1 MRRVCVLLIA
11 LSLVSFSALPVAAQ
25 TDRRLLFEET
35 FGGNYS
41 GWKLAGT
48 AGSLNITQNA
58 VTIEV
63 NEEGRAA
70 WIVPALTVPE
80 DIEIEV
86 EARAI
91 EPDSSGD
98 WNLAVLLR
106 VSSRDLNGAFYHFG
120 VAGDGTWQ
128 FLVRPP
134 EPATY
139 ADNIESGRLT
149 GFDANRPIQLRV
161 LASGNTFTFYVNGRL
176 VRQFVNDVLPSTP
189 GRERFFGLMAGTY
202 SGVSKHKVEF
212 RKIAVYEVVRQRA
225 LFRDTFP
232 DSNPNAWG
240 TGSSAN
246 SNVYLEDNAL
256 VFEVLKDNVLSWSQ
270 PNKNFP
276 RDVDVRAEVISDPS
290 NQGRG
295 WSYGIGVRAYKDGED
310 TFFYLF
316 EVRGTGE
323 FTFTVQRGGST
334 IRTLINT
341 RRIAN
346 FDAQA
351 KHTLRVL
358 AVNDVFTLFVNDQQV
373 GSVRSSDLRPRDEY
387 GILLTAGTFAAP
399 SARVRFTN
407 VVVSQPR

>member
-1 MRRVCVLLIA
+1 MRRVCVLLFA

-25 TDRRLLFEET
+25 TDRRLLFEEI

-41 GWKLAGT
+41 GWELVGT
-48 AGSLNITQNA
+48 VGSLNVTQNA

-63 NEEGRAA
+63 DEEGKAA
-70 WIVPALTVPE
+70 WITPALTVPE

-106 VSSRDLNGAFYHFG
+106 VSSRALDGTFYHFG
-120 VAGDGTWQ
+120 VAGDGTWE
-128 FLVRPP
+128 FSVRPP
-134 EPATY
+134 EAAKY
-139 ADNIESGRLT
+139 VDNIERGKLT

-176 VRQFVNDVLPSTP
+176 VRQFINDTLPSTP
-189 GRERFFGLMAGTY
+189 DRERFFGLMAGTY

-232 DSNPNAWG
+232 DSNPNEWG

-276 RDVDVRAEVISDPS
+276 RDIDVRAEVISDPS

-358 AVNDVFTLFVNDQQV
+358 AVNDVFTLFVDDQQI
-373 GSVRSSDLRPRDEY
+373 GSVRSSDLQLQDEY
-387 GILLTAGTFAAP
+387 SILLTAGTFAMP
-399 SARVRFTN
+399 SARLRFTN
-407 VVVSQPR
+407 VVVSPPR

>member
-1 MRRVCVLLIA
+1 MRRMLVFLLT
-11 LSLVSFSALPVAAQ
+11 LSLMGFSALPAEAQ
-25 TDRRLLFEET
+25 TARRLLFEEI

-41 GWKLAGT
+41 GWEL
-48 AGSLNITQNA
+48 GSTTGSFNVTQNA

-63 NEEGRAA
+63 GEESKAV
-70 WIVPALTVPE
+70 WITPALTVPD

-91 EPDSSGD
+91 EPDSSGN

-106 VSSRDLNGAFYHFG
+106 VSSRDLNSTFYHFG
-120 VAGDGTWQ
+120 VAGNGTWE
-128 FLVRPP
+128 FSVRPP
-134 EPATY
+134 EASKY
-139 ADNIESGRLT
+139 VDNIERGKLT

-176 VRQFVNDVLPSTP
+176 IRQFVNNTLPVTP
-189 GRERFFGLMAGTY
+189 DREHFFGLMAGTY

-246 SNVYLEDNAL
+246 SNVYLENNSL
-256 VFEVLKDNVLSWSQ
+256 VFEVLRNNVLSWSR
-270 PNKNFP
+270 PNKSFP

-310 TFFYLF
+310 AIFHFF

-334 IRTLINT
+334 LRTLISA

-358 AVNDVFTLFVNDQQV
+358 AVGDVFTLFVDDQQV
-373 GSVRSSDLRPRDEY
+373 GSVRSSDPQPRDEY
-387 GILLTAGTFAAP
+387 GILLAAGTFAAP
-399 SARVRFTN
+399 SARLRFTN
-407 VVVSQPR
+407 VVVLPPR

>member
-1 MRRVCVLLIA
+1 M
-11 LSLVSFSALPVAAQ
+11 
-25 TDRRLLFEET
+25 
-35 FGGNYS
+35 
-41 GWKLAGT
+41 
-48 AGSLNITQNA
+48 
-58 VTIEV
+58 
-63 NEEGRAA
+63 
-70 WIVPALTVPE
+70 
-80 DIEIEV
+80 
-86 EARAI
+86 
-91 EPDSSGD
+91 
-98 WNLAVLLR
+98 
-106 VSSRDLNGAFYHFG
+106 
-120 VAGDGTWQ
+120 
-128 FLVRPP
+128 RPP
-134 EPATY
+134 EASKY
-139 ADNIESGRLT
+139 VDNIERGKLT

-176 VRQFVNDVLPSTP
+176 IRQFVNNTLPVTP
-189 GRERFFGLMAGTY
+189 DRERFFGLMAGAY

-246 SNVYLEDNAL
+246 SNVYLENNSL
-256 VFEVLKDNVLSWSQ
+256 VFEVLRNNVLSWSR
-270 PNKNFP
+270 PNKSFP

-310 TFFYLF
+310 AIFHFF

-323 FTFTVQRGGST
+323 FTFTVQRSGST
-334 IRTLINT
+334 LRTLISA

-358 AVNDVFTLFVNDQQV
+358 AVGDVFTLFVDDQQV
-373 GSVRSSDLRPRDEY
+373 GSMRSSDPQPRDEY
-387 GILLTAGTFAAP
+387 GILLAAGTFAAP
-399 SARVRFTN
+399 SARLRFTN
-407 VVVSQPR
+407 VVVLPPR

>member
-1 MRRVCVLLIA
+1 
-11 LSLVSFSALPVAAQ
+11 
-25 TDRRLLFEET
+25 
-35 FGGNYS
+35 
-41 GWKLAGT
+41 
-48 AGSLNITQNA
+48 
-58 VTIEV
+58 
-63 NEEGRAA
+63 
-70 WIVPALTVPE
+70 
-80 DIEIEV
+80 
-86 EARAI
+86 
-91 EPDSSGD
+91 
-98 WNLAVLLR
+98 
-106 VSSRDLNGAFYHFG
+106 
-120 VAGDGTWQ
+120 
-128 FLVRPP
+128 
-134 EPATY
+134 
-139 ADNIESGRLT
+139 
-149 GFDANRPIQLRV
+149 
-161 LASGNTFTFYVNGRL
+161 
-176 VRQFVNDVLPSTP
+176 
-189 GRERFFGLMAGTY
+189 
-202 SGVSKHKVEF
+202 
-212 RKIAVYEVVRQRA
+212 
-225 LFRDTFP
+225 
-232 DSNPNAWG
+232 
-240 TGSSAN
+240 
-246 SNVYLEDNAL
+246 
-256 VFEVLKDNVLSWSQ
+256 VLSWSQ